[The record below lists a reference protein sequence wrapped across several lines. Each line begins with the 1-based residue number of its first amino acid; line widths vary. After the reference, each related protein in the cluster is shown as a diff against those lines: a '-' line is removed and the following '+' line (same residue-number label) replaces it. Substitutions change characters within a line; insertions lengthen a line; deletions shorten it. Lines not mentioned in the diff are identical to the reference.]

1 MKKYSIKELRLAI
14 ADKVRA
20 LRKERRWTQAR
31 LAGLLG
37 ISQNRL
43 SEIERGDG
51 SFTAEQLVLIVS
63 TFNLQLDHFAV
74 LRLKTSDELQN
85 TLARLGAADLRES
98 PQAGGLGRGV
108 SADEALLEALISA
121 DSPRQVTAI
130 APVLVVQ
137 IGKFSLGRLRLR
149 AAEAGYEARLG
160 WALESVLSV
169 IRGELPSV
177 NGTRRN
183 RFRRAALL
191 LSSALAA
198 WPPPKEGAEDILD
211 QDILS
216 EEGAAEVRA
225 ERSGLARKWGIITRI
240 TLEDF
245 KKALG
250 GAGGNY

>member
-20 LRKERRWTQAR
+20 LRKDRRWTQVR

-37 ISQNRL
+37 ISQNRF

-51 SFTAEQLVLIVS
+51 SFTAEQLLMIMS
-63 TFNLQLDHFAV
+63 TFNLQPDYFSV
-74 LRLKTSDELQN
+74 FRLNASDELQN

-98 PQAGGLGRGV
+98 NQPGGLGRGV
-108 SADEALLEALISA
+108 NADEALLEALIAA

-130 APVLVVQ
+130 APVLVAQ
-137 IGKFSLGRLRLR
+137 IGRLSMGRLRLR

-160 WALESVLSV
+160 WALDSVLSA

-177 NGTRRN
+177 SGTRRN
-183 RFRRAALL
+183 RFRRALLL

-216 EEGAAEVRA
+216 EESAAEVRA

-245 KKALG
+245 RKALG
-250 GAGGNY
+250 GSGGNL

>member
-1 MKKYSIKELRLAI
+1 MKNYSIKQVRLAI

-51 SFTAEQLVLIVS
+51 SFTAEQLVLIMS
-63 TFNLQLDHFAV
+63 TFNLHPDHFSV
-74 LRLKTSDELQN
+74 FRLNTSDELQN
-85 TLARLGAADLRES
+85 TLARLGASDLRES
-98 PQAGGLGRGV
+98 TQPGGLGRGV
-108 SADEALLEALISA
+108 SAAEALLEALIAA

-130 APVLVVQ
+130 APVLVAQ

-160 WALESVLSV
+160 WALESVLSAV
-169 IRGELPSV
+169 REELPSV
-177 NGTRRN
+177 SGTRRN

-198 WPPPKEGAEDILD
+198 WPLPKDAGEDILD

-216 EEGAAEVRA
+216 EEGAAEARA
-225 ERSGLARKWGIITRI
+225 ERSVLARKWGIVTRI
-240 TLEDF
+240 TLADF